1 MRLGIYGGSF
11 DPIHHGHRIL
21 AAEGLFQLGLNEVLW
36 VLTPDNPLKEG
47 QSVAPLH
54 DRIAMLQ
61 AAIAGQPGFS
71 FSRVDLDRDPPHYA
85 ADTVRLLGAAYPG
98 AELVYLMGGDSLR
111 DLPRWHRPLELL
123 AACQAL
129 AVMRRPG
136 DALDLDTLEA
146 HLPGIG
152 EKLTFIEAPLLEISA
167 SEIRRR
173 AASGAPIRYYLPE
186 PVYEMIQERGL
197 YGLKVEG

>member
-85 ADTVRLLGAAYPG
+85 ADTVRLLGAAYP
-98 AELVYLMGGDSLR
+98 
-111 DLPRWHRPLELL
+111 
-123 AACQAL
+123 AL